1 MKLII
6 ISLLSFSFSAQS
18 ITFKA
23 WQKLTNEE
31 KIEYLDYESADV
43 SIDINSQKM
52 NSSNL
57 PAAKLNKVKPKMS
70 TLISSLHSY
79 QTELYTEVEDDYHA
93 TVGELSKT
101 ADLYFSEDLVFLGA
115 NIRYFQQGCSHF
127 DSSNNY
133 LEESGHYATIDEAR
147 KNNCIDND
155 VSWSANSI
163 VNENVSE
170 IYNSEYMEWSGH

>member
-1 MKLII
+1 M
-6 ISLLSFSFSAQS
+6 
-18 ITFKA
+18 
-23 WQKLTNEE
+23 
-31 KIEYLDYESADV
+31 
-43 SIDINSQKM
+43 
-52 NSSNL
+52 
-57 PAAKLNKVKPKMS
+57 
-70 TLISSLHSY
+70 
-79 QTELYTEVEDDYHA
+79 
-93 TVGELSKT
+93 GELSKT

-127 DSSNNY
+127 DSSDNY